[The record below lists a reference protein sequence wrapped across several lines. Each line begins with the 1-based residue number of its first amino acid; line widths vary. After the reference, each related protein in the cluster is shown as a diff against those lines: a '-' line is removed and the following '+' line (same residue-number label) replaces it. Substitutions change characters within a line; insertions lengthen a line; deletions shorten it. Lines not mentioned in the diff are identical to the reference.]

1 MNAYIEIES
10 LRSLIRHRNDDR
22 YGECLRML
30 KRNLD
35 IYFSFSKSEAL
46 SDPAIQSWIIGL
58 TSGAIAKKPSWDC
71 AYPDPEN
78 ELTLDCINN
87 IDQLCAVY
95 LLDDEEPQ
103 RMSKAILVSCC
114 GSELDTLSKLYVT
127 AEDQEFEFETTAVS
141 IGNWRNLGAYT
152 TPCTD
157 ILISDRYILSRK
169 SLLGKNLYSIIN
181 TLVQKT
187 SNLSINIVIMVERNA
202 IDANIDLENVSE
214 TIKDNVGDIVGVEP
228 KVTFALC
235 SKQPKKVLFH
245 DRLILTNYRAITSG
259 DSFNY
264 FNEQGKVT
272 TGGFGITISSLA
284 KRCDYVQERVIETYC
299 KQLQREL
306 SSAVLHGD
314 RKSNFLKFS

>member
-10 LRSLIRHRNDDR
+10 LRSFIRQRNDDR

-35 IYFSFSKSEAL
+35 LHFSFSKSEAL

-58 TSGAIAKKPSWDC
+58 TAGAIAKKPAWDSV
-71 AYPDPEN
+71 YPDPEN
-78 ELTLDCINN
+78 ELTLDNIKN

-103 RMSKAILVSCC
+103 RMSNAILVSCC
-114 GSELDTLSKLYVT
+114 GRELDTLSKLYVT
-127 AEDQEFEFETTAVS
+127 AEDQEFEFETSAAS
-141 IGNWRNLGAYT
+141 IGNWKNLGAYA

-157 ILISDRYILSRK
+157 ILISDRYILNRK

-187 SNLSINIVIMVERNA
+187 SHLSINIVIMVERNA
-202 IDANIDLENVSE
+202 IDADIDLDNVSE
-214 TIKDNVGDIVGVEP
+214 TIKENVEDIVGAEP
-228 KVTFALC
+228 NVTFVLC
-235 SKQPKKVLFH
+235 SQQPKKVLFH

-264 FNEQGKVT
+264 FNEQGKVK

-284 KRCDYVQERVIETYC
+284 KRCDYVQDRVIDTYC
-299 KQLQREL
+299 TQLQNEL
-306 SSAVLHGD
+306 SSAIIQGD